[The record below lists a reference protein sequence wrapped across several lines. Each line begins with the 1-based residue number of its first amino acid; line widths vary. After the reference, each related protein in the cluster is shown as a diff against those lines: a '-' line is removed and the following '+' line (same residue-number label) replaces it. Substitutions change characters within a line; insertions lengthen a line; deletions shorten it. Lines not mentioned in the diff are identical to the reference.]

1 MPTLSIVNYPEK
13 ILKRKADEV
22 SPRNS
27 EIKNLIAQMI
37 ETMCENQGIG
47 LAAPQVGISKRII
60 VVETSTDPRETVK
73 EKKGRPLAFLNPII
87 TKKSEESITEEEGC
101 LSLPGIFV
109 KVKRSESIELV
120 CQTPGGQEVK
130 IKAGGLTARIFQH
143 ELDHL
148 NGKLIIDRLNLL
160 EKFKLRKHL
169 NERTR

>member
-1 MPTLSIVNYPEK
+1 
-13 ILKRKADEV
+13 
-22 SPRNS
+22 
-27 EIKNLIAQMI
+27 
-37 ETMCENQGIG
+37 
-47 LAAPQVGISKRII
+47 
-60 VVETSTDPRETVK
+60 
-73 EKKGRPLAFLNPII
+73 
-87 TKKSEESITEEEGC
+87 
-101 LSLPGIFV
+101 LPGIFV